1 MRISHKHKFIFLATP
16 RTASTTV
23 RKVLDK
29 YSDIKSVHKTLIT
42 KDNPFYHHIS
52 AKELK
57 IIFNQRNWDW
67 DAYEKFCFVR
77 NPYDRVVSLFH
88 HHIKSR
94 RDLKINSIKEFFLRI
109 KYSATPE
116 PTFKNFVKNLDPE
129 KRLPTSIQAFA
140 CDDSGN
146 FLINNILKYENL
158 GSDLA
163 NFLKKVDINIHQD
176 EIPHLNMSIN
186 RDKFITYYDDSLKEI
201 VLKKYKFEFD
211 NFKYF

>member
-1 MRISHKHKFIFLATP
+1 M
-16 RTASTTV
+16 
-23 RKVLDK
+23 
-29 YSDIKSVHKTLIT
+29 
-42 KDNPFYHHIS
+42 
-52 AKELK
+52 
-57 IIFNQRNWDW
+57 
-67 DAYEKFCFVR
+67 
-77 NPYDRVVSLFH
+77 
-88 HHIKSR
+88 
-94 RDLKINSIKEFFLRI
+94 
-109 KYSATPE
+109 
-116 PTFKNFVKNLDPE
+116 
-129 KRLPTSIQAFA
+129 PTSIQAFA